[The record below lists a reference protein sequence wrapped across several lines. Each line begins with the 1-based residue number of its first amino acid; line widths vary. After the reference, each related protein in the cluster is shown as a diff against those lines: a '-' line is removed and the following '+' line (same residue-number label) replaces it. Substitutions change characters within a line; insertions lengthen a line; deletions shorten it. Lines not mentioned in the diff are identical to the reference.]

1 MKEIIDFLSGF
12 NVQTILSMIAV
23 LMCFAKWIKSEIGAE
38 IKVIREEIKT
48 IQDQIKSNRE
58 EFILTRDSQA
68 ARSDRLYEMF
78 IELLKE
84 KK

>member
-1 MKEIIDFLSGF
+1 MKEVIDFLSGF

-23 LMCFAKWIKSEIGAE
+23 LMCFAKWIKSEIGSE
-38 IKVIREEIKT
+38 IEIIREEIKT
-48 IQDQIKSNRE
+48 IRGEIKSNRE
-58 EFILTRDSQA
+58 EFILTRDAQA

-78 IELLKE
+78 IDLLKE